1 MPRSVNSVASRA
13 RRKKLS
19 NKPKVIL
26 VEEKMFGP
34 LPKTQLKRLCFMPT
48 VTEELKN
55 GTLGHCGL
63 QESMLEPENT
73 VCLTASLWERLSRI
87 K

>member
-1 MPRSVNSVASRA
+1 
-13 RRKKLS
+13 
-19 NKPKVIL
+19 
-26 VEEKMFGP
+26 
-34 LPKTQLKRLCFMPT
+34 MPT

-55 GTLGHCGL
+55 GTSGHCGL

-73 VCLTASLWERLSRI
+73 VCLTASLWEKLSRI